1 MMTGRERRTY
11 GLSWKEGMKHS
22 GMGTKRQEPFFN
34 GKSNLIA
41 ILTMIHDSFSDTGS
55 GDGICL
61 TTHKASVPISTHLR
75 EEEATTQHHNEETPA
90 VWSTSF
96 TSLLPIAGIEHPS
109 RSTASSHEGNR
120 SVYRSQDMSILC
132 PKIRNKGPLS
142 FAIRQADMKDRRMR
156 KTREDRLE
164 EIGNSS
170 CMSFH
175 VIYLNRK
182 EKGQIASLR
191 CVRKKK
197 KQSPSPYNQLKL
209 WTPSKPSCSHAFA
222 FIP

>member
-1 MMTGRERRTY
+1 
-11 GLSWKEGMKHS
+11 MKDGS
-22 GMGTKRQEPFFN
+22 R
-34 GKSNLIA
+34 L
-41 ILTMIHDSFSDTGS
+41 FSDTGS

-61 TTHKASVPISTHLR
+61 TTHKASVPISTDLR
-75 EEEATTQHHNEETPA
+75 EEEATTRHHSEETPA

-96 TSLLPIAGIEHPS
+96 TSLLLFAEIEHPS
-109 RSTASSHEGNR
+109 RPMASSHEASR
-120 SVYRSQDMSILC
+120 VYQRQDTSIPC

-191 CVRKKK
+191 CVRKIK